1 MTHGNSMRAR
11 KVPPWRREWRFL
23 RQPRCHHGGTLRMQP
38 SLQDIDRISVRF
50 DDDNAVASAG
60 LLVAAT
66 LLARLGLEKTTDV
79 AVSRGFRP
87 GRKLVTLVNPG

>member
-1 MTHGNSMRAR
+1 MPSSH
-11 KVPPWRREWRFL
+11 
-23 RQPRCHHGGTLRMQP
+23 TLDH
-38 SLQDIDRISVRF
+38 LEVRF